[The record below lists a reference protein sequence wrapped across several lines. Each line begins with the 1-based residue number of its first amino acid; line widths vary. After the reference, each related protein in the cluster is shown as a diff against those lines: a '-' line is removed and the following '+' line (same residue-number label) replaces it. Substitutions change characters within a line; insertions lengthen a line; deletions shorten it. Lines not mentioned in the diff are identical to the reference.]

1 MARSRKLARHSTN
14 LFQRFTLKP
23 ASAGFACID
32 SQKNKKIKNI
42 LRKKEKKKK
51 KGGWGGGGG
60 GGGGGGERRRKKE
73 K

>member
-32 SQKNKKIKNI
+32 SQ
-42 LRKKEKKKK
+42 LKKKK
-51 KGGWGGGGG
+51 KK
-60 GGGGGGERRRKKE
+60 RKKKKGKE
-73 K
+73 RKKKKREVISTTLKELTSRRTIV